1 MKDIQHKLAVARG
14 EKPADLVFRN
24 GRIVNVLSGEIH
36 GGDIAVSG
44 GRIAGIGDY
53 DGTQVVDLAG
63 RCIAPAFIDGH
74 IHIES
79 TMLTVKE
86 FARAVV
92 PRGTGAV
99 VVDPH
104 EFANVV
110 GLAGIDYILNAARL
124 VPLSIFVMMSSCVP
138 ATPLETAGAT
148 ITVGDIASYMKK
160 NDVAGVAEMMNFPGV
175 FLGMESELKKAEHGR
190 DKTIDGHSPGLTGH
204 NLNAYILAGI
214 SSDHECTTLEEA
226 KEKLRR
232 GMHILMREGTA
243 ERNLHDLLPLI
254 TPANSA
260 NVSFATDDK
269 HPAELEDEGH
279 IDFHV
284 REAIKSGVEPVT
296 AIQMATINTARH
308 YRLRNLGAIAPRY
321 WADLVVFEDPL
332 APVPD
337 EVYHRGELVAQ
348 AGKYLPEQLP
358 EQDITALKSTMNVAP
373 LQVTDLQVQARDG
386 KALRVIETI
395 PGQIVTKE
403 RLELPRVVDG
413 MVVPDIN
420 RDILK
425 LAVVE
430 RHNSTGNVG
439 IGFVKGFGMKS
450 GALGSTVAHDAHNII
465 VVGTDD
471 DEMFECIRELQSMQG
486 GLCIVNKGSVVQHL
500 SLPLAG
506 LVSDQPLEYVRR
518 KVDDLISA
526 ASQLGCTLPNPFMT
540 LSFLALSPIPALK
553 VTDLGLVD
561 AVNFKLTDLFTDN

>member
-1 MKDIQHKLAVARG
+1 
-14 EKPADLVFRN
+14 
-24 GRIVNVLSGEIH
+24 
-36 GGDIAVSG
+36 
-44 GRIAGIGDY
+44 
-53 DGTQVVDLAG
+53 
-63 RCIAPAFIDGH
+63 
-74 IHIES
+74 
-79 TMLTVKE
+79 
-86 FARAVV
+86 
-92 PRGTGAV
+92 
-99 VVDPH
+99 
-104 EFANVV
+104 
-110 GLAGIDYILNAARL
+110 
-124 VPLSIFVMMSSCVP
+124 
-138 ATPLETAGAT
+138 
-148 ITVGDIASYMKK
+148 
-160 NDVAGVAEMMNFPGV
+160 
-175 FLGMESELKKAEHGR
+175 
-190 DKTIDGHSPGLTGH
+190 
-204 NLNAYILAGI
+204 
-214 SSDHECTTLEEA
+214 
-226 KEKLRR
+226 
-232 GMHILMREGTA
+232 
-243 ERNLHDLLPLI
+243 
-254 TPANSA
+254 
-260 NVSFATDDK
+260 
-269 HPAELEDEGH
+269 
-279 IDFHV
+279 
-284 REAIKSGVEPVT
+284 
-296 AIQMATINTARH
+296 
-308 YRLRNLGAIAPRY
+308 
-321 WADLVVFEDPL
+321 
-332 APVPD
+332 
-337 EVYHRGELVAQ
+337 
-348 AGKYLPEQLP
+348 
-358 EQDITALKSTMNVAP
+358 MNVAP